1 MKKYLVPILFLCFL
15 TASYAQEIK
24 VDAIA
29 GFNASQL
36 DGDRMAGFNKLGLLL
51 GGSTGLNLKEN
62 FQVEF
67 RILYSQKG
75 SRFTDK
81 DPIDLNYRLNYLDF
95 PLVFQYRLDK
105 KLFELAENIELEA
118 GLQFSYLL
126 AAKEG
131 DPLIGFV
138 RLYDAFEPRIYG
150 FILGCSYNYDRY
162 TFRLNFQRSLVSTNK
177 FLSFLDRT
185 LSFTLAYRL
194 GSA

>member
-1 MKKYLVPILFLCFL
+1 MKKYLIPILSICFL
-15 TASYAQEIK
+15 NSSFAQEIK

-51 GGSTGLNLKEN
+51 GGSAGVNLKEN
-62 FQVEF
+62 FKVEL

-81 DPIDLNYRLNYLDF
+81 DPVDLNFRLNYLDF
-95 PLVFQYRLDK
+95 PMVFRYRLDQK
-105 KLFELAENIELEA
+105 FFELAENIELEA

-126 AAKEG
+126 EAKEG

-177 FLSFLDRT
+177 SLSFLDRT
-185 LSFTLAYRL
+185 LSFTLAYSL
-194 GSA
+194 AKD

>member
-1 MKKYLVPILFLCFL
+1 MNKYLIPILLICFL
-15 TASYAQEIK
+15 NSSFAQEIK

-51 GGSTGLNLKEN
+51 GGSAGVNLKEN
-62 FQVEF
+62 FKVEL

-81 DPIDLNYRLNYLDF
+81 DPVDLNYRLNYLDF
-95 PLVFQYRLDK
+95 PMVFRYRLDQNF
-105 KLFELAENIELEA
+105 FELAENIELEA

-131 DPLIGFV
+131 DPLIGFI
-138 RLYDAFEPRIYG
+138 RLYDDFEPRIYG

-162 TFRLNFQRSLVSTNK
+162 TLRLNFQRSLVSTNK
-177 FLSFLDRT
+177 SFSYLDRT
-185 LSFTLAYRL
+185 LSFSLAYSL
-194 GSA
+194 GNE